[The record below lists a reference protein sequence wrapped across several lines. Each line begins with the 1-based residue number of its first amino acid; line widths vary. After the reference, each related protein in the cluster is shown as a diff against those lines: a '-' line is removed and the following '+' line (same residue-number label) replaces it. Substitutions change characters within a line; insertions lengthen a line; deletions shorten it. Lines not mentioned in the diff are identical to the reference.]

1 MLVCRLPNEQY
12 PVVAEHRS
20 AHAELWRCVTGL
32 LTERHLDVPDIQ
44 TGMLGHDLR
53 RQGMKPLITLAI
65 VLVARESKAGLRQSL
80 YLTRP
85 QKPYWLGRTG

>member
-1 MLVCRLPNEQY
+1 MLVCRLPNEKY

-20 AHAELWRCVTGL
+20 AHAELWRSVTCL
-32 LTERHLDVPDIQ
+32 LTEQHVDVPDIQ
-44 TGMLGHDLR
+44 TGMLGNDLR
-53 RQGMKPLITLAI
+53 RHGMQLLIALAI